1 MPTFANIHR
10 SPGLSPDEVKST
22 GAAVA
27 ESVHAT
33 FKRIY
38 VDLYQGFIVSVYE
51 ADSKEAVEEELERLG
66 FPWDEIHEI
75 QIELDAAA
83 LQVASEEEAQS

>member
-10 SPGLSPDEVKST
+10 SPGLSPDEVQST
-22 GAAVA
+22 AGAVA

-51 ADSKEAVEEELERLG
+51 AENKEAVEEELERLG

-75 QIELDAAA
+75 QIELDAAGLKA
-83 LQVASEEEAQS
+83 AGQGAAQQ